1 MVEIRRATRLE
12 RMGRRKMSRAA
23 KDALVF
29 MFGWMGIMIAFIL
42 VYGFV
47 EYIMKPQDVSANK
60 DDKCYIEVEGNENR
74 KYPYYELHP
83 MEDCEE

>member
-1 MVEIRRATRLE
+1 
-12 RMGRRKMSRAA
+12 MSRAA

-29 MFGWMGIMIAFIL
+29 MLGWMGIMIAFIL

-47 EYIMKPQDVSANK
+47 EYIMKPQAVLDNK
-60 DDKCYIEVEGNENR
+60 NDKCYIEVEGNENR